1 VKFLLDTNVLS
12 DIGNQKP
19 WHRHLVS
26 KIALYGEHR
35 CFLSSIGYAEM
46 LSGLIEGRTRMSK
59 QKLRELEFLYET
71 LEVLAFDRDAARA
84 AAAIRNSAKGGPL
97 PKMDSLIA
105 GHAKSAGMMLVTAD
119 AKDTGRMP
127 GLAWVN
133 WRPTA

>member
-1 VKFLLDTNVLS
+1 
-12 DIGNQKP
+12 
-19 WHRHLVS
+19 
-26 KIALYGEHR
+26 
-35 CFLSSIGYAEM
+35 
-46 LSGLIEGRTRMSK
+46 
-59 QKLRELEFLYET
+59 
-71 LEVLAFDRDAARA
+71 LAFDRDAARA

-97 PKMDSLIA
+97 PKMDSPIA